1 MTNFKIISASVVWS
15 DRQFFYSTWM
25 VFKAIGSYPLVF
37 SSSLLWLARKQA
49 FIFSATGREFRRPRE
64 NLRRVRERFGGD
76 LALIVSSRPLVDL
89 SSVRVAQSLLLSCGL
104 RNAWTEVQILMTCSQ
119 GTSWPFNSQDLII
132 NSLYC
137 LPYNSRNVS
146 LENLELGQ
154 PIIP

>member
-15 DRQFFYSTWM
+15 DRQFFCSTWM

-89 SSVRVAQSLLLSCGL
+89 SSVRVAQSLQLSCGR
-104 RNAWTEVQILMTCSQ
+104 RNAWTEVQILRTCSQ

>member
-15 DRQFFYSTWM
+15 DRQFFCSTWM

-76 LALIVSSRPLVDL
+76 LALIVSSRPLVEL
-89 SSVRVAQSLLLSCGL
+89 SSVRVAQSLLLSCGR
-104 RNAWTEVQILMTCSQ
+104 RNAWTEVQILR
-119 GTSWPFNSQDLII
+119 TSRYLLTLYLQDFII

-137 LPYNSRNVS
+137 LPYNSRDVS